1 MSEVTTIPKPEY
13 YKMTHRE
20 INKKRGDKK
29 NFQEMVKAFKILD
42 LNKTRK
48 RKREIEKKEEEDT
61 LPLFKKKP
69 LFVIQSTG
77 KRKNSDRIVDSLEDD
92 FDKIILDTSYV
103 PSLSKKTKTRK
114 LGGSKNKT
122 KKNKTNS
129 KKS

>member
-1 MSEVTTIPKPEY
+1 MSEFSTIPTPKPEY

-29 NFQEMVKAFKILD
+29 NFQEMMKSFKKLD

-48 RKREIEKKEEEDT
+48 RKREIEEYT
-61 LPLFKKKP
+61 PILKKKSI
-69 LFVIQSTG
+69 FVIQSTG
-77 KRKNSDRIVDSLEDD
+77 KNKNRDSIVDNLDED
-92 FDKIILDTSYV
+92 FDKITLNTLPYQ
-103 PSLSKKTKTRK
+103 PKKTKIAK